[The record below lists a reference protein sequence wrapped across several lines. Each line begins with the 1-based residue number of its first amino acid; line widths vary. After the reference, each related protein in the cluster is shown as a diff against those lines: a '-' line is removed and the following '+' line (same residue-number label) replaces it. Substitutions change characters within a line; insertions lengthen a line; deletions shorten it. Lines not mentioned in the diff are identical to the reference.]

1 MTLLFRLKN
10 FEDID
15 EVKDY
20 FKNILPKRDNNYF
33 FNVSRLKQIEENEI
47 IYFSFSGYIVAT
59 ATFMGEI
66 ITDTKRD
73 KKFIFGHKLTNIKIV
88 NPSTKLDV
96 KIFGTNTTYLN
107 TLDKIDAIKEYINE
121 RI

>member
-1 MTLLFRLKN
+1 MTLLFRLKS

-59 ATFMGEI
+59 ATFTGEKI
-66 ITDTKRD
+66 EDKQRD
-73 KKFIFGHKLTNIKIV
+73 EKFIFGHKLSNIQII
-88 NPSTKLDV
+88 NSTKKLDV
-96 KIFGTNTTYLN
+96 KIFGTNTAYLN
-107 TLDKIDAIKEYINE
+107 TKDKLDEIQSIMNL
-121 RI
+121 